1 LPLIGLIVGHL
12 ILTAGFDDEQA
23 SLVVDAVYL
32 SRSRDALRK
41 AWVVLVAVCAD
52 DEDEDELRR
61 TGGRPSPGSQMK
73 DSQQTRKQKREAK
86 GELKKETNDVL
97 DRDMKLSEFARLLPL
112 LGDDLPLSR
121 VERLFEE
128 VH

>member
-1 LPLIGLIVGHL
+1 MGHL

-32 SRSRDALRK
+32 SRSRDTLRK

-52 DEDEDELRR
+52 DEDENELRR
-61 TGGRPSPGSQMK
+61 TGGRPSPGSQK
-73 DSQQTRKQKREAK
+73 KASQQTRKQKREAK
-86 GELKKETNDVL
+86 GELKKETNDL
-97 DRDMKLSEFARLLPL
+97 LGRDMKLSEFARLLPL

>member
-1 LPLIGLIVGHL
+1 MGPR
-12 ILTAGFDDEQA
+12 ILTAGFDEEQSA
-23 SLVVDAVYL
+23 HVVDAVYL
-32 SRSRDALRK
+32 SRSRDALRA
-41 AWVVLVAVCAD
+41 AWVVLVAACAD
-52 DEDEDELRR
+52 DENEKEPRR
-61 TGGRPSPGSQMK
+61 TGGRSSPGSKLK
-73 DSQQTRKQKREAK
+73 DSQQTRKHKGEAK

-97 DRDMKLSEFARLLPL
+97 GRDMKLSEFARLLPL